1 MSKLDK
7 IIRLSKQV
15 LDMYKYRKLSK
26 KYIDD
31 PKYKDMW
38 LISERGVEA
47 KDNGFTFFKYLRTSH
62 PDINAWY
69 VIDSSCRVDY
79 EKVKPYGNIIEF
91 NSIDHKIAFM
101 LCKYAISTHTGYLEP
116 WSYKLY
122 KMVIDRNDEKFFVF
136 MQHGVIFADLSEYLN
151 GSNKFDLFI
160 TTTNREYEY
169 LSSDV
174 YGFDQGV
181 VVKTGIARYDN
192 LLDFEVKKQILLMPT
207 WRKGL
212 VVPSYM
218 NKGIGDKGEFMKS
231 DYFNLW
237 NSLINNEKLIGMLEA
252 YDTDLVFYPHFE
264 MQPYLDCFD
273 LASDRIV
280 FADKDNYDVQ
290 TLLKES
296 KMMITDLSSVLFDMA
311 YMKKPV
317 IYYQKVK
324 EDCYKDGY
332 MDFETEAFGEL
343 VFEEDILVDHIEY
356 YFKCNFEMKK
366 EYEKRVDDTFSYR
379 DSKNSERIYEEI
391 LKLSKK
397 K

>member
-1 MSKLDK
+1 MSKLEK
-7 IIRLSKQV
+7 ITRLSKQA
-15 LDMYKYRKLSK
+15 LDMYKYKKLSK

-47 KDNGFTFFKYLRTSH
+47 KDNGFAFFKYLRTNH
-62 PDINAWY
+62 PEVNAWY
-69 VIDSSCRVDY
+69 VIDPSYELDY

-91 NSIDHKIAFM
+91 NSLDHKIAFI

-116 WSYKLY
+116 WSYTLY
-122 KMVIDRNDEKFFVF
+122 KMLIDRNDEKFFVF
-136 MQHGVIFADLSEYLN
+136 MQHGVIFANLSDYLN

-160 TTTNREYEY
+160 TTTKREYEY

-174 YGFDQGV
+174 YGFDDGV

-192 LLDFEVKKQILLMPT
+192 LLDFKTKNQILLMPT

-212 VVPSYM
+212 VIPSYM
-218 NKGIGDKGEFMKS
+218 NKGVGDKEAFKKS
-231 DYFNLW
+231 DYFKAW
-237 NSLINNEKLIGMLEA
+237 NSFINNKRLVKMLDDNDIDLI
-252 YDTDLVFYPHFE
+252 FYPHFE

-273 LASDRIV
+273 MSSDRVV
-280 FADKDNYDVQ
+280 FADKDKYDVQ

-324 EDCYKDGY
+324 EDCYREGY
-332 MDFETEAFGEL
+332 MDFATEAFGEL
-343 VFEEDILVDHIEY
+343 VFEEGDLMDCLEY
-356 YFKCNFEMKK
+356 YFENDFVMKK
-366 EYEKRVDDTFSYR
+366 EFEDRVDATFTYR
-379 DSKNSERIYEEI
+379 DSKNSQRIYEEI
-391 LKLSKK
+391 LKLKK
-397 K
+397 